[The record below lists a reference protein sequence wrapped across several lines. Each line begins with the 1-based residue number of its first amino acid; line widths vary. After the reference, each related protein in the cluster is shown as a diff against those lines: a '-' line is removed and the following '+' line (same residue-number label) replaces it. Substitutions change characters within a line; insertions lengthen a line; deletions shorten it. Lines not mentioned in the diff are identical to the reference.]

1 MQKTGWTNYPSFLA
15 WWSGL
20 VWKRVSFWLGSLEA
34 SQQPFSCVLGHFLH
48 GDEHPTG
55 SGWFW
60 SKSALDKWQVRR
72 QYFAII
78 KYHFH
83 RHHLYNPHL
92 TSAPSK
98 QHPPP
103 PTASGLATRK
113 GGTWRLLCNNII
125 IILTI
130 ITTTMIIK
138 NIAIWKRRTRLRI
151 CKCYTMIQKQP
162 DFWFV

>member
-1 MQKTGWTNYPSFLA
+1 MTRSPIELSWTAKNLSGTIKTDHQLY
-15 WWSGL
+15 
-20 VWKRVSFWLGSLEA
+20 R
-34 SQQPFSCVLGHFLH
+34 FSC
-48 GDEHPTG
+48 
-55 SGWFW
+55 
-60 SKSALDKWQVRR
+60 SASLLLTSEKAVICNDH
-72 QYFAII
+72 
-78 KYHFH
+78 YHLH

-138 NIAIWKRRTRLRI
+138 IISIRKRRTRLRNTHMQMLYYDPKTARLLI
-151 CKCYTMIQKQP
+151 CIKMTG
-162 DFWFV
+162 D

>member
-1 MQKTGWTNYPSFLA
+1 MVMMICRTKLQT
-15 WWSGL
+15 
-20 VWKRVSFWLGSLEA
+20 
-34 SQQPFSCVLGHFLH
+34 
-48 GDEHPTG
+48 
-55 SGWFW
+55 
-60 SKSALDKWQVRR
+60 ALDRDLDELKRNQEEGKSSKHDFQEDGHIDSDPVASLLLTSEKAV
-72 QYFAII
+72 FCNCH
-78 KYHFH
+78 YHLH

-138 NIAIWKRRTRLRI
+138 IIAIRKRRTRLRI

-162 DFWFV
+162 DF

>member
-1 MQKTGWTNYPSFLA
+1 MET
-15 WWSGL
+15 L
-20 VWKRVSFWLGSLEA
+20 VQVQWYTFSHSASLLLTSEKA
-34 SQQPFSCVLGHFLH
+34 VFCNCH
-48 GDEHPTG
+48 
-55 SGWFW
+55 
-60 SKSALDKWQVRR
+60 
-72 QYFAII
+72 
-78 KYHFH
+78 YHLH

-138 NIAIWKRRTRLRI
+138 IIAIRKRRTRLRMQMLYYDPKTARLLI
-151 CKCYTMIQKQP
+151 CVQNSQG
-162 DFWFV
+162 FARNVSAA